1 MENHEKHEI
10 FIPQEAPP
18 ISPGTIVR
26 FVVFLVALVNAV
38 ASLLGHE
45 LGLQVDQSVLYD
57 VLSALFLMGSSLHM
71 AWKNNNIT
79 KQARIKAHATEQIT
93 IDKKGDK

>member
-1 MENHEKHEI
+1 MENHDKHEV
-10 FIPQEAPP
+10 FVPQEAPP

-45 LGLQVDQSVLYD
+45 LGLKVDQSVLYD

-93 IDKKGDK
+93 LDKKGDK

>member
-10 FIPQEAPP
+10 FVPQEAPP

-45 LGLQVDQSVLYD
+45 LGWQVDQSVLYD

-93 IDKKGDK
+93 IEKKGDK

>member
-1 MENHEKHEI
+1 MENHDKHEI
-10 FIPQEAPP
+10 FVPQEAPP

-45 LGLQVDQSVLYD
+45 LGLKVDQSVLYD

-93 IDKKGDK
+93 LDKKGDK

>member
-1 MENHEKHEI
+1 MENHDKHEV
-10 FIPQEAPP
+10 FVPQEAPP

-45 LGLQVDQSVLYD
+45 LGWQVDQSVLYD

-93 IDKKGDK
+93 IEKKGDK

>member
-45 LGLQVDQSVLYD
+45 LGWQVDQSVLYD

-93 IDKKGDK
+93 IEKKGDK

>member
-1 MENHEKHEI
+1 MENQDKHEV
-10 FIPQEAPP
+10 FVPQEAPP

-45 LGLQVDQSVLYD
+45 LGLKVDQSVLYD

>member
-1 MENHEKHEI
+1 MENHDKHEV
-10 FIPQEAPP
+10 FVPQEAPP

>member
-1 MENHEKHEI
+1 MENHDKHEV
-10 FIPQEAPP
+10 FVPQEAPP

-93 IDKKGDK
+93 LDKKGDK

>member
-1 MENHEKHEI
+1 MENQDKHEV
-10 FIPQEAPP
+10 FVPQEAPP
-18 ISPGTIVR
+18 IAPGTIVR
-26 FVVFLVALVNAV
+26 FIVFAVALVNAV

-45 LGLQVDQSVLYD
+45 LGLKVDQNTLYD

-93 IDKKGDK
+93 IEKKGDK

>member
-45 LGLQVDQSVLYD
+45 LGWQVDQSVLYD